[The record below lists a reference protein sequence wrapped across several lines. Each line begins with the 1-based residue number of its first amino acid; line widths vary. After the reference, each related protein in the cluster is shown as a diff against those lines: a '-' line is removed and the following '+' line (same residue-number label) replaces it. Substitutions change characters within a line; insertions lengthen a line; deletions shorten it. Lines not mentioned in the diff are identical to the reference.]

1 MSKVLEMPQETHL
14 VNIERLAHIIQG
26 LTTGELETLELLID
40 KDALSTISK
49 SLKEL
54 KQGKGIPIDEW

>member
-1 MSKVLEMPQETHL
+1 MPKTLEKSLDHDL
-14 VNIERLAHIIQG
+14 VNLERLAHIIQG
-26 LTTGELETLELLID
+26 LSPSELETLELLID

-54 KQGKGIPIDEW
+54 ELGKGISIDEW